1 MSFPSSFFGVVDA
14 TTMAFHMAPGS
25 HDALPSLSIFAIVVF
40 PLSLNEYEVPPHES
54 VDLRNW
60 SIDPSFFLMIQA
72 EFSEPVFTNVSIVSP
87 SSVVVTILFG
97 MARRFLSSSSS
108 GS

>member
-1 MSFPSSFFGVVDA
+1 VVLLA
-14 TTMAFHMAPGS
+14 TTIAFHIAPGS

-40 PLSLNEYEVPPHES
+40 PLSLNEYEVQPHES

-60 SIDPSFFLMIQA
+60 SIDPSFFLMVHA
-72 EFSEPVFTNVSIVSP
+72 EFSEPVYTKVSMVSP

-97 MARRFLSSSSS
+97 MARRFLSSSSR